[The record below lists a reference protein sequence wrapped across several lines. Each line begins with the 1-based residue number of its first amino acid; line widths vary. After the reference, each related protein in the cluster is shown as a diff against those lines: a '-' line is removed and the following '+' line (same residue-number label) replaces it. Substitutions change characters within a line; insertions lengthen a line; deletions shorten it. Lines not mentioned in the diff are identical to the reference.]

1 VHQLLQAE
9 LCAEQIMVLHLVDV
23 QQALVVLTG
32 KTFLVIQATGF
43 VALQEVYPNPPVV
56 VA

>member
-9 LCAEQIMVLHLVDV
+9 LCAEQIMEFLLVDV

-32 KTFLVIQATGF
+32 KIFQVIQATGF
-43 VALQEVYPNPPVV
+43 VVLQEV
-56 VA
+56 